1 MATASP
7 DRRRAALPVAPAE
20 IEIKVTLYDRL
31 AGLLTAMLFLT
42 GTGVALLLAIWLT
55 TFVYVT
61 PVSPPVEYVELGG
74 GDPNQGIAQEL
85 EEPGVEEMADVQE
98 PQIAET
104 LEALTAVM
112 SDKAATLEAISGKS
126 NLMGSG
132 SGLGDSR
139 AAGPGGGGNADVV
152 PTWER
157 WQVRF
162 ATNDIAVY
170 ARQLDFFQI
179 ELGAIGGG
187 TPEVFYARNLSQA
200 TPTARQVP
208 NGKEETRLRF
218 NYTDAIMK
226 GLDRQ
231 LLTKAG
237 IDATKKEPLQ
247 FYPPE
252 TAALLA
258 QAEQDYAAKNSKRIE
273 EIRRTVFGVRP
284 GGGGY
289 EFFVIEQLYRFAPA
303 AQASVDAS
311 FPRGFAAP
319 PALVAGLD

>member
-7 DRRRAALPVAPAE
+7 PRKRTALPVAPAE
-20 IEIKVTLYDRL
+20 VEIKVSLYDRL
-31 AGLLTAMLFLT
+31 ASLLTALLFLT
-42 GTGVALLLAIWLT
+42 GAGFALLLAIWLT
-55 TFVYVT
+55 TFVYT
-61 PVSPPVEYVELGG
+61 IPVSPPVEYVELGG
-74 GDPNQGIAQEL
+74 GDPNQGIAQDL

-104 LEALTAVM
+104 IEALTAVM

-126 NLMGSG
+126 SLMGAG
-132 SGLGDSR
+132 SGLGDARS
-139 AAGPGGGGNADVV
+139 AGPGGGGNANVV

-170 ARQLDFFQI
+170 ARQLDYFQI

-187 TPEVFYARNLSQA
+187 TPEVFYARNLAQSA
-200 TPTARQVP
+200 PTTRMVP

-218 NYTDAIMK
+218 NYTDPIMK

-237 IDATKKEPLQ
+237 VDASKKEPLQ
-247 FYPPE
+247 FYPGE

-258 QAEQDYAAKNSKRIE
+258 QAEQAYAAKNNKRIE

-303 AQASVDAS
+303 AQANVDGTNG
-311 FPRGFAAP
+311 RGVAAP
-319 PALVAGLD
+319 SFRTAALD

>member
-1 MATASP
+1 MATASTP
-7 DRRRAALPVAPAE
+7 RKRASLPVAPAE
-20 IEIKVTLYDRL
+20 IEIRVSLYDRL
-31 AGLLTAMLFLT
+31 ASLLTALLFLT
-42 GTGVALLLAIWLT
+42 GAGFALLLAIWLT
-55 TFVYVT
+55 TFVYTV

-74 GDPNQGIAQEL
+74 GDPNEGIAQEL

-126 NLMGSG
+126 SLMGSG
-132 SGLGDSR
+132 SGLGDAR
-139 AAGPGGGGNADVV
+139 AAGPGGGGNANVV

-162 ATNDIAVY
+162 ATNDITVY

-187 TPEVFYARNLSQA
+187 TPEVFYARNLAQA
-200 TPTARQVP
+200 APTTRMVP

-218 NYTDAIMK
+218 NYTDPIMK

-237 IDATKKEPLQ
+237 IDASKKEPLQ
-247 FYPPE
+247 FYPAE
-252 TAALLA
+252 TAGLLA
-258 QAEQDYAAKNSKRIE
+258 RAEQAYAAQNNKRIE
-273 EIRRTVFGVRP
+273 EIRRTIFGVRP

-303 AQASVDAS
+303 AQASFDAS
-311 FPRGFAAP
+311 PRQGFAAP
-319 PALVAGLD
+319 PSLVAALD